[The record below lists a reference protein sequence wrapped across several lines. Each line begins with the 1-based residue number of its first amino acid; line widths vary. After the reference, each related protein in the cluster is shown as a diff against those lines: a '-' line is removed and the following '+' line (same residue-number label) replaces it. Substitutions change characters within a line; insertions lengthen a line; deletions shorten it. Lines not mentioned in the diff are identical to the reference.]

1 MIPVYQICRAYHEA
15 LERAAI
21 MPDKP
26 NPFFSSF
33 VPAPIEQEASA
44 MAKLPTKL
52 KIPARG
58 RAVHIGDQFAAQ
70 KDDTGKTKVKPKAKR
85 RPLPQQ
91 IAASKRK
98 TWRAAK

>member
-1 MIPVYQICRAYHEA
+1 MIPATAYHLALA
-15 LERAAI
+15 LEKAA
-21 MPDKP
+21 MPKKP
-26 NPFFSSF
+26 NPFFSSL

-58 RAVHIGDQFAAQ
+58 RAVYIGDQFAAQ
-70 KDDTGKTKVKPKAKR
+70 KDATGKATVKPKPKR

-98 TWRAAK
+98 KWRAAK